1 MDILTYYIRCFDVLM
16 EDVNIDCIYL
26 NAYIGSYLMP
36 DFYKDVL
43 EHMGRNLR
51 KPVVA
56 WSYGPSSEAVRKLG
70 DLIESHGIPF
80 YPTTRKAIQA
90 LGYMVR
96 YAKWKDEVG

>member
-1 MDILTYYIRCFDVLM
+1 M
-16 EDVNIDCIYL
+16 EDENIDCIYL
-26 NAYIGSYLMP
+26 NTYISSYLTP
-36 DFYKDVL
+36 DFYENVL
-43 EHMGRNLR
+43 EHMGSNLK

-70 DLIESHGIPF
+70 GLIERHGIPC

-96 YAKWKDEVG
+96 YAKWKNVVS